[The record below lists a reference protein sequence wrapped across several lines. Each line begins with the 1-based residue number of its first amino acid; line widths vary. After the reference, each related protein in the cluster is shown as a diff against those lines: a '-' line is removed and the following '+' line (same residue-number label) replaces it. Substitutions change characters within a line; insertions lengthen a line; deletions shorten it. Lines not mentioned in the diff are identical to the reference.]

1 MKNIVLYKSKYGNT
15 KQYAEWIAEA
25 LNWETRDFSAF
36 KKREIKEY
44 QNVIFGT
51 GVYIGK
57 MNQIKKVLAW
67 FKNKPIII
75 YACAGNNRVQKEI
88 DIIKTNNF
96 TEAQLAFHHFFYLPG
111 GVDYSKVT
119 GLYKIML
126 SFFQKMMAKNP
137 NPTEDE
143 KAILDGFIHPTHYVA
158 KEEIEELVSYAKTI

>member
-25 LNWETRDFSAF
+25 LNWDIRDFSEF
-36 KKREIKEY
+36 KKREINQY
-44 QNVIFGT
+44 QNIIFGT

-57 MNQIKKVLAW
+57 MNQIKKVLSW

-88 DIIKTNNF
+88 DIIKAKNF

-119 GLYKIML
+119 GLFKIML

-143 KAILDGFIHPTHYVA
+143 KAILDGFDHPTHYVA
-158 KEEIEELVSYAKTI
+158 LAEIEELVSYAKTL